1 MLQKDLG
8 QVSGSPRRSEH
19 KPCPSDEL
27 KNIFVPLESIKSSM
41 CHDLGSGMWTSR
53 ALCVHV
59 WLPSSSGH
67 LEPVTLLDRGGI
79 RVSLHF
85 TFCPRS
91 HPDVA
96 VLVVSTVNTS
106 ALPVKDYLF
115 QAAVPKVAPLQF
127 KPLDPWTSACW
138 RELMCDVVPSPAD
151 HVCQTPACF
160 RDTVNRLQPSA
171 ASSGHLSGSPT
182 G

>member
-1 MLQKDLG
+1 M
-8 QVSGSPRRSEH
+8 R
-19 KPCPSDEL
+19 
-27 KNIFVPLESIKSSM
+27 
-41 CHDLGSGMWTSR
+41 
-53 ALCVHV
+53 
-59 WLPSSSGH
+59 LPSSGH

-85 TFCPRS
+85 TVGPRS

-127 KPLDPWTSACW
+127 NVLTPEPLLVGVS
-138 RELMCDVVPSPAD
+138 
-151 HVCQTPACF
+151 
-160 RDTVNRLQPSA
+160 
-171 ASSGHLSGSPT
+171 
-182 G
+182 